1 MCYNVLNGYTI
12 YLQYFYGDVMEDLKL
27 HSCCFFGHRKINKTP
42 ELIERLTKE
51 IEVLISEK
59 DVVIFYFGSKSEFD
73 DLCHKVVTE
82 LKKKYPE
89 IKRIYVRSAFQHI
102 PDWYEDSLL
111 QHYEDTYFPEHM
123 EKAGRASYVER
134 NQEMINKS
142 DFCVIY
148 YDENYLPP
156 RRKNS
161 RRELTDYQPKSGTAV
176 AYEYAMKKNRFIINV
191 IF

>member
-1 MCYNVLNGYTI
+1 MTT
-12 YLQYFYGDVMEDLKL
+12 DK
-27 HSCCFFGHRKINKTP
+27 SCCFFGHRKIKETP
-42 ELIERLTKE
+42 ELIERLRKE
-51 IEVLISEK
+51 IDVLITEK
-59 DVVIFYFGSKSEFD
+59 EVSTFYFGSKSEFD

-82 LKKKYPE
+82 LREKYPH

-111 QHYEDTYFPEHM
+111 KHYEGTYFPEHM
-123 EKAGRASYVER
+123 ENAGKASYVER

-142 DFCVIY
+142 HYCIVY

-161 RRELTDYQPKSGTAV
+161 RRDLFDYQPKSGTAV
-176 AYEYAMKKNRFIINV
+176 AYDYAVKKGIYIKNV
-191 IF
+191 FGDG

>member
-1 MCYNVLNGYTI
+1 MNN
-12 YLQYFYGDVMEDLKL
+12 EKA
-27 HSCCFFGHRKINKTP
+27 CCFFGHRKIVETP

-51 IEVLISEK
+51 IEVLITEK
-59 DVVIFYFGSKSEFD
+59 EVSTFYFGSKSEFD
-73 DLCHKVVTE
+73 DLCHKVVAE
-82 LKKKYPE
+82 LKEKYPH

-161 RRELTDYQPKSGTAV
+161 RRGLTDYQPKSGTAV
-176 AYEYAMKKNRFIINV
+176 AYEYAVKKNRVIINV

>member
-1 MCYNVLNGYTI
+1 MPDIDKEKT
-12 YLQYFYGDVMEDLKL
+12 
-27 HSCCFFGHRKINKTP
+27 CCFFGHRKIDETEELKNKLH
-42 ELIERLTKE
+42 EIIENLIEN
-51 IEVLISEK
+51 EK
-59 DVVIFYFGSKSEFD
+59 VDTFLFGSKSQFD

-82 LKKKYPE
+82 LKGKYPQ

-102 PDWYEDSLL
+102 PDWYEESLL
-111 QHYEDTYFPEHM
+111 QHYEDTYFPNHM
-123 EKAGRASYVER
+123 EKAGKASYVER

-161 RRELTDYQPKSGTAV
+161 RRDLFDYQPKSGTAV
-176 AYEYAMKKNRFIINV
+176 AYDYAVKKKKKIINC
-191 IF
+191 F

>member
-1 MCYNVLNGYTI
+1 
-12 YLQYFYGDVMEDLKL
+12 MEDLKL
-27 HSCCFFGHRKINKTP
+27 HTCCFFGHRKIDKTP

-51 IEVLISEK
+51 IEVLIIEK
-59 DVVIFYFGSKSEFD
+59 DVNAFYFGSKSEFD

-82 LKKKYPE
+82 LKVKSPH

-123 EKAGRASYVER
+123 EKAGKASYVER
-134 NQEMINKS
+134 NQEMINQS
-142 DFCVIY
+142 DYCIVY

-156 RRKNS
+156 RRKDS
-161 RRELTDYQPKSGTAV
+161 RRDLTDYQPKSGTAV
-176 AYEYAMKKNRFIINV
+176 AYEYAVKKKKEIIN
-191 IF
+191 IFR